1 MGPWDIQMCV
11 MVNDLTVHIVY
22 LPEHHP
28 MRGWSLETGKAHK
41 PDCAISFG
49 RRTIVPWG
57 IESELSVTPPSSSSW
72 LWSAQLPLRS

>member
-22 LPEHHP
+22 LPEHPP

-41 PDCAISFG
+41 LRLCHF
-49 RRTIVPWG
+49 
-57 IESELSVTPPSSSSW
+57 
-72 LWSAQLPLRS
+72 LWKKNYSALGDRV